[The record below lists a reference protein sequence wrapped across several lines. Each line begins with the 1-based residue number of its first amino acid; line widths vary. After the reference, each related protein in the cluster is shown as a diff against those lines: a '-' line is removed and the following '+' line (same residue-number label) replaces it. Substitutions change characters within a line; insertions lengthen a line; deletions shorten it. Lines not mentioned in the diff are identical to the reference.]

1 MTEWNL
7 GDLFELV
14 VDAVPDREAV
24 VEGGRPTTFGQLDER
39 VNRAAAR
46 LSALGL
52 TRGDHMGV
60 LLRNRCSHLELL
72 LAAFKLGVTP
82 FNVHDRYT
90 TEELRGLFDHAR
102 PALVV
107 HEPDLADRLDGAVD
121 DHVQTMPVDAAY
133 DEAVATGPAPRP
145 SVERDGDDRYVLY
158 TGGTTGCPRGVVWRH
173 GDLFVGALGTV
184 GGDEPPPATAGE
196 VADRAR
202 VNRLRLLP
210 ASPLNHGAAQWSS
223 LAALLGGGTV
233 VLEWPFQPAQ
243 LWSTIERDAVTTLVI
258 VGDAFARPLADALAA
273 EPDRWDLSGLLSI
286 VSGGALLS
294 AGVRQEL
301 LALLPWIAVVDGYG
315 ASETGG
321 VGHSV
326 AWPGQPDPG
335 TSRFHVGPL
344 TAVLDEGGAPVPPG
358 SGRVGFV
365 AHSGAVPVGYHG
377 DDAATARSFPVIDGV
392 RWALPGDLA
401 TVEADGT
408 MHLLGRGASSI
419 NSGGE
424 KVSPDEVESVLKS
437 HPDVFDAVVLG
448 VADDRWGERVVAVVQ
463 PRSGATPEP
472 DALAAH
478 CRTELAD
485 FKVPRQVVLVDA
497 VERLQTGKA
506 DIGWARA
513 VVDRHADRSPSGS
526 SGYRS
531 P

>member
-1 MTEWNL
+1 MREWNL
-7 GDLFELV
+7 GDVFELV
-14 VDAVPDREAV
+14 ATAVPDRDAV
-24 VEGGRPTTFGQLDER
+24 IDAGGSTTFGDLDAR
-39 VNRAAAR
+39 VNRAAQR
-46 LSALGL
+46 LRGLGL
-52 TRGDHMGV
+52 RPADRMGV
-60 LLRNRCSHLELL
+60 LLRNGRPHLELL
-72 LAAFKLGVTP
+72 LAAFKIGVTP

-90 TEELRGLFDHAR
+90 TEELRSLLRHAQ
-102 PALVV
+102 PSLIV
-107 HEPDLADRLDGAVD
+107 HEPDLADRLAGAVD
-121 DHVQTMPVDAAY
+121 GTVLLMPVDDGYEA
-133 DEAVATGPAPRP
+133 AVAAGPAARA
-145 SVERDGDDRYVLY
+145 SVVRSGDDRYILY

-173 GDLFVGALGTV
+173 HDLFIGALGTV
-184 GGDEPPPATAGE
+184 GGDEPPPASPEE
-196 VADRAR
+196 VVARAQ
-202 VNRLRLLP
+202 VNRQRLLP
-210 ASPLNHGAAQWSS
+210 ASPLHHGAAQWSA
-223 LAALLGGGTV
+223 LATLLGGGTV
-233 VLEWPFQPAQ
+233 VLEWPFDPVR
-243 LWSTIERDAVTTLVI
+243 LWSAIEREAVTTLVI
-258 VGDAFARPLADALAA
+258 VGDAFARPLADALRR

-344 TAVLDEGGAPVPPG
+344 TAVLDEDGTPVEPG
-358 SGRVGFV
+358 SGTVGVV
-365 AHSGAVPVGYHG
+365 AHRGAVPLGYHG
-377 DDAATARSFPVIDGV
+377 DEEATARTFPVIDGV

-408 MHLLGRGASSI
+408 VHLLGRGSSSI

-424 KVSPDEVESVLKS
+424 KVSPDEVESVLKA

-448 VADDRWGERVVAVVQ
+448 VADDRWGERVVAVVA
-463 PRSGATPEP
+463 PRPGACPQA
-472 DALAAH
+472 DALTKH

-513 VVDRHADRSPSGS
+513 VVDRCADPSPSRP

-531 P
+531 T